1 MKRYLVT
8 VMRSPRF
15 DAGLVPAHGAFLD
28 GLRERRQLELAG
40 PFTDASGGAY
50 LLLAD
55 DLQTAEA
62 LAFTDPLHVSGS
74 SAISVHE
81 WNAR

>member
-8 VMRSPRF
+8 VMRNPGF
-15 DAGLVPAHGAFLD
+15 DAGLIPAHGAFLD

-55 DLQTAEA
+55 DLQVAEA
-62 LAFTDPLHVSGS
+62 LAFTDPLHASGS
-74 SAISVHE
+74 SSVSVRE

>member
-8 VMRSPRF
+8 VMRNPDF
-15 DAGLVPAHGAFLD
+15 DAGLVPAHAEFLD

-40 PFTDASGGAY
+40 SFADASGGAY
-50 LLLAD
+50 LLLAGD
-55 DLQTAEA
+55 QQAAEA
-62 LAFTDPLHVSGS
+62 LAFADPLHVSGAS
-74 SAISVHE
+74 TVYVRE

>member
-8 VMRSPRF
+8 VMRNPDF
-15 DAGLVPAHGAFLD
+15 DAGLVPAHAAFLD
-28 GLRERRQLELAG
+28 GLREHGQLELAG

-55 DLQTAEA
+55 DLQAAEA
-62 LAFTDPLHVSGS
+62 LAFTDPLHVSGAS
-74 SAISVHE
+74 TVSVRE